1 MASKL
6 RGRSIEVIFNEM
18 RYINLCFTYLL
29 TDGVWAMSDRALLS
43 DLPRIIAMAITHGRL
58 LNNVLVGPIRLE
70 AVWAE

>member
-1 MASKL
+1 MSVVVLQSVSSPGGVAGL
-6 RGRSIEVIFNEM
+6 QNCEVRSIDQ
-18 RYINLCFTYLL
+18 
-29 TDGVWAMSDRALLS
+29 DGVWAMSDRALLS